1 MKIELIKQT
10 TKWTGDVYYF
20 VKIDGV
26 FQSNSF
32 TSDIEK
38 AETYLAKTEE
48 LVRQYP
54 ETVKETIKTIEL

>member
-20 VKIDGV
+20 VEIDGV

-38 AETYLAKTEE
+38 AKASFQKSEE
-48 LVRQYP
+48 LVQKYP
-54 ETVKETIKTIEL
+54 ETVKESIYTIEL